1 MRLLSPADTFPYGSC
16 TSDTMQ
22 IDHTRPH
29 ARGGPSKLGNYT
41 PLTTSHHRLKT
52 HGTWQ
57 VRQPLPGIALWQ
69 DPHGATYLVDHTGT
83 RPLGQQ
89 PGAPPPPLPS
99 RGRPAST
106 FEIYRPDSQL
116 VLDSAA

>member
-99 RGRPAST
+99 RGRPASA
-106 FEIYRPDSQL
+106 FEIYRPDVQL
-116 VLDSAA
+116 VLDPAA